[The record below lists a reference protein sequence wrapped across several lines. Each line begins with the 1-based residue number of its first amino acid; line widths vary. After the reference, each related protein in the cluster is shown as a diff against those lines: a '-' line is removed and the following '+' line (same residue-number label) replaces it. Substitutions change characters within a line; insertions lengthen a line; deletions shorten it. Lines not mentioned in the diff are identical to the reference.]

1 MNKSEFSRVWK
12 GFWQL
17 ADPKIWIASTV
28 PMFVAAAYA
37 YGKTGK
43 FDFLW
48 FFISVIGIYF
58 IEIGKNAVNE
68 VIDYKSGVD
77 TFVTPDKRTPFS
89 GGKKTIVEGKLTVK
103 ETIIIAVLTMLAAC
117 FIGLIIVVF
126 REPLVLIIG
135 LLGILI
141 SIFYSLPPFKFS
153 YIGFGEIAVGVTFGP
168 LIMTGMYLVLTH
180 HISGDILLLS
190 LPIGFLI
197 TNVLWINQYPDY
209 EADLRGHKYN
219 LLVRIGKEKG
229 VIVYAAL
236 YGAAYL
242 SFIVIAIVTKNFLW
256 LLSFVTLP
264 LAVQSVKIARKYYD
278 NIPKLIKANANTVKI
293 YQITGISMIIA
304 SLLLRVK
311 L

>member
-1 MNKSEFSRVWK
+1 MNKSEFWRIWR

-28 PMFVAAAYA
+28 PMFVAASYA
-37 YGKTGK
+37 YRKTGK

-48 FFISVIGIYF
+48 FFISVIGIYL

-68 VIDYKSGVD
+68 FIDYKSGVD

-103 ETIIIAVLTMLAAC
+103 ETIIIAVLTMLGAC
-117 FIGLIIVVF
+117 LIGLIIVIF

>member
-1 MNKSEFSRVWK
+1 MCIRDS
-12 GFWQL
+12 
-17 ADPKIWIASTV
+17 
-28 PMFVAAAYA
+28 
-37 YGKTGK
+37 
-43 FDFLW
+43 
-48 FFISVIGIYF
+48 
-58 IEIGKNAVNE
+58 
-68 VIDYKSGVD
+68 
-77 TFVTPDKRTPFS
+77 
-89 GGKKTIVEGKLTVK
+89 
-103 ETIIIAVLTMLAAC
+103 
-117 FIGLIIVVF
+117 
-126 REPLVLIIG
+126 
-135 LLGILI
+135 
-141 SIFYSLPPFKFS
+141 
-153 YIGFGEIAVGVTFGP
+153 
-168 LIMTGMYLVLTH
+168 
-180 HISGDILLLS
+180 
-190 LPIGFLI
+190 
-197 TNVLWINQYPDY
+197 Y
-209 EADLRGHKYN
+209 EADLKGHKYN